1 MWSALLPGGG
11 GQDMAPQWLTAI
23 AWAYLSLCFWFAVMI
38 AYDIV
43 VNHRRQPMGVM
54 NFVFPITALYLGPF
68 AFALYWRWGRASDR
82 TTMPQM
88 AMARTAV
95 SRTAMSQ
102 AAVASAG
109 DGEQTLGGEPAD
121 HDMADAVDRE
131 GVDEPA
137 SPAVR
142 SRPWWVTIAIEV
154 SHCGSGCALGDV
166 ISEFVVFALALTI
179 AGLTLGAEYVG
190 DYVLALIFGIV
201 FQYFA
206 IAPMRGLGVRDGL
219 IAATK
224 ADFISLTAF
233 EIGLFGWMAIMTFVL
248 FPAPHELMPNSA
260 AFWLLMQVGMIIGFF
275 TSWPANVWLIKRG
288 IKVPM

>member
-1 MWSALLPGGG
+1 
-11 GQDMAPQWLTAI
+11 MAPGWLTAI
-23 AWAYLSLCFWFAVMI
+23 AWFYLAVCFTCAGII

-54 NFVFPITALYLGPF
+54 NFVFPIVALYFGPF
-68 AFALYWRWGRASDR
+68 ALAFYWRWARAAR
-82 TTMPQM
+82 PMTMPQTS
-88 AMARTAV
+88 MARAAV
-95 SRTAMSQ
+95 SQPAMSQ
-102 AAVASAG
+102 GAAVLAG
-109 DGEQTLGGEPAD
+109 DGGETVGAQSIH
-121 HDMADAVDRE
+121 HDVARVSGRDGENEAAPGD
-131 GVDEPA
+131 G
-137 SPAVR
+137 R

-154 SHCGSGCALGDV
+154 GHCGSGCALGDV
-166 ISEFVVFALALTI
+166 VSEFVVFALALTI

-190 DYVLALIFGIV
+190 DYVLALVFGII

-206 IAPMRGLGVRDGL
+206 IAPMRGLGVKDGL

-248 FPAPHELMPNSA
+248 FPAPNNLMPNSA
-260 AFWLLMQVGMIIGFF
+260 AFWLLMQVGMIIGYF